1 MKILDVQIFQGD
13 ERRKAVIACSIFTII
28 STLAINK
35 SDTTLS
41 NSSDFLRQIILLINY
56 AVTLVCIYE
65 FSNKQRHPD
74 VAIIIAVLFSWGLSI
89 LHTASGVS
97 ISLNFLAKIQ
107 LVLFAFF
114 TTKECAS
121 LFKIWSV
128 YMTVMALLGIIAYAS
143 FTLNLGIPYTI
154 DQYYGDNEGI
164 FYLNYGFSNI
174 YLNDSMLRLCGL
186 FNEPGVFGTCCAL
199 ILCADK
205 FNLRKIGNIILLVG
219 AIFSFSLAA
228 MLIAL
233 IYLAFISIKNRH
245 TISAAVVL
253 IGAFLV
259 LASINSSNDSFDKL
273 LSRVDIE
280 NRTINDDR
288 TNEVFEK
295 ELERQRKSTVDYL
308 FGYGEGAN
316 KGKGM
321 VASSFKVNILEQG
334 LIGTL
339 LLYSLIFIPAF
350 RKAKGNYFAVMF
362 VFLLIIQQY
371 NTNSPYTLT
380 SFTNIL
386 CGVCYIKYQ
395 NPIGKRIRSE
405 SFKSLDNKK

>member
-1 MKILDVQIFQGD
+1 MKILDIQIFQGE
-13 ERRKAVIACSIFTII
+13 ERKMAVIACSISTII

-41 NSSDFLRQIILLINY
+41 NSSDFLRTVLLIINY
-56 AVTLVCIYE
+56 LVTLVCIYE
-65 FSNKQRHPD
+65 LLNKRKRPNI
-74 VAIIIAVLFSWGLSI
+74 AIIIAVLFSWGLST

-97 ISLNFLAKIQ
+97 TSLSFLAVIQ
-107 LVLFAFF
+107 LLLFAFF
-114 TTKECAS
+114 TTNEYVS

-128 YMTVMALLGIIAYAS
+128 YLVIMALFGIIAYVS
-143 FTLNLGIPYTI
+143 FTLNLAIPYSI
-154 DQYYGDNEGI
+154 DQYYGDNESI
-164 FYLNYGFSNI
+164 YYVNYGFSNI

-205 FNLRKIGNIILLVG
+205 FNLRKIGNIILLIA

-245 TISAAVVL
+245 SMSATVVL
-253 IGAFLV
+253 VGAFLL
-259 LASINSSNDSFDKL
+259 LASINSSNDSFEQL
-273 LSRVDIE
+273 LSRVDLK
-280 NRTINDDR
+280 NKTFKDDR
-288 TNEVFEK
+288 TNDVFEK
-295 ELERQRKSTVDYL
+295 ELEKQRESTVDFL
-308 FGYGEGAN
+308 FGYGEGIN
-316 KGKGM
+316 KGKG
-321 VASSFKVNILEQG
+321 VVVSSFKSNILEHG
-334 LIGTL
+334 LIGSV

-371 NTNSPYTLT
+371 NTNSPYTLS

-386 CGVCYIKYQ
+386 CGVSYVKYQ
-395 NPIGKRIRSE
+395 NLVKRWR
-405 SFKSLDNKK
+405 KLQ